1 MLYWLFTSLQHYFS
15 PFRVFRYITFRT
27 AYASLTALLIS
38 LLLGPWLIKR
48 LREFQIGQQIREDGP
63 QSHQTKAG
71 TPTMGGI
78 LIVVSIVL
86 PTLLWAD
93 LKNHFVWIAVLSTLA
108 FAVIGFFDDLAKVSR
123 GKSLGL
129 TGRQKLVLQTVVA
142 LALAITLLYLTA
154 QKQYSTSLIVP
165 FFKQFNPDLI
175 VHHWTR
181 VWWTSPLAYVPFVL
195 FVVVVIVGS
204 SNAVNLTDG
213 LDGLAIGSVLIAA
226 SALTVL
232 TYLSGHAK
240 FAEYLDIQNLP
251 RVGEITI
258 FCGAMV
264 GASLGF
270 LWYNCFPATVFMGD
284 VGSLALGGA
293 IGTVGVIIKQEILLL
308 FIGGIFVI
316 EALSVVIQVFSFK
329 LTGKRVFRMA
339 PIHHHFELIGWKE
352 PQVIIRFWI
361 AALIFALFSLTTL
374 KLR

>member
-1 MLYWLFTSLQHYFS
+1 MLFWLFTSLQHYFT
-15 PFRVFRYITFRT
+15 PLRVFRYITFRT
-27 AYASLTALLIS
+27 AYASLTGLLIS
-38 LLLGPWLIKR
+38 LLLGPWLIRR

-63 QSHQTKAG
+63 QSHQAKAG

-78 LIVVSIVL
+78 LIVISIIL

-93 LKNHFVWIAVLSTLA
+93 LRNRFVWLAVLATLA
-108 FAVIGFFDDLAKVSR
+108 FATIGFFDDLAKVAR
-123 GKSLGL
+123 KKNLGL
-129 TGRQKLVLQTVVA
+129 TGRQKIIFQAVVSVA
-142 LALAITLLYLTA
+142 LAVALVYFSTERL
-154 QKQYSTSLIVP
+154 YSTNLIVP

-175 VHHWTR
+175 IHSWTT
-181 VWWTSPLAYVPFVL
+181 VWWIKPLAFLPFVL
-195 FVVVVIVGS
+195 FVAVVVVGS

-270 LWYNCFPATVFMGD
+270 LWYNCFPAAVFMGD

-316 EALSVVIQVFSFK
+316 EALSVMIQVLSFK

-339 PIHHHFELIGWKE
+339 PIHHHFELIGWDE

-361 AALIFALFSLTTL
+361 MALIFALFSLTTL